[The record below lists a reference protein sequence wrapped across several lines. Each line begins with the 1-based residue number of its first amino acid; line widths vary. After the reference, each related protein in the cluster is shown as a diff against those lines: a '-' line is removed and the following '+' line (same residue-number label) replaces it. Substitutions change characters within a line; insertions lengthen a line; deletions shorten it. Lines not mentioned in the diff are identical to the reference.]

1 MDDVTELGLRDRK
14 KAATRA
20 ALGAA
25 AARLARARGIEA
37 VTADAIAAEA
47 GVSTRT
53 FHNYF
58 ASKEEAVLEHL
69 DALLQNW
76 LQRLRDRP
84 SDEHVWDAIEAAAL
98 EVVAEIDDFDELCAM
113 FELVEQS
120 PALVSRS
127 IEMQTRTAP
136 LLVETIAERSGRHA
150 GTDIYPALLNYCA
163 VAAIRASIDLW
174 VAGTSGAQSPEELIR
189 AAFDR
194 LRQGIS

>member
-1 MDDVTELGLRDRK
+1 MTVELGLRDRK

-25 AARLARARGIEA
+25 AARLARDRGIEA
-37 VTADAIAAEA
+37 VTAEAIAAEA

-58 ASKEEAVLEHL
+58 ASKEEAVLGHL
-69 DALLQNW
+69 EALLQNW
-76 LQRLRDRP
+76 LERLRNRP
-84 SDEHVWDAIEAAAL
+84 SDEHVWDSIEAAAL
-98 EVVAEIDDFDELCAM
+98 EVVAEIDNFDELCAM

-127 IEMQTRTAP
+127 VEMQTRTAP
-136 LLVETIAERSGRHA
+136 LLVETIAERSGRDA

-163 VAAIRASIDLW
+163 AAAIRASIDLW
-174 VAGTSGAQSPEELIR
+174 MAGTSGAQSPEELIR